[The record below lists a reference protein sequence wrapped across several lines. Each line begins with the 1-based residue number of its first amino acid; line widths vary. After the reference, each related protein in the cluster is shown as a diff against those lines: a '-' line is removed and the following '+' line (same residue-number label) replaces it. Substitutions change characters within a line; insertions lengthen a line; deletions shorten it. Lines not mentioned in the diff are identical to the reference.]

1 MTELF
6 SKQGVSVPITTQMV
20 WEAYQHMKQGGEA
33 AGTDGMTWEHL
44 HTHRSRLLYQL
55 WVRLASGSYFPKA
68 IKAVRISKKDGG
80 KRVLGLPT
88 LLDRIAQQVVRV
100 HLEKCLEPHF
110 HQNSYGYRMGKSMHD
125 ALHRAKFN
133 CQQYPYVLKLDI
145 KSYFDT
151 IPHDKLLKALQ
162 FYCKEKWVS
171 LYASRW
177 LKASVVNEDGSKTE
191 PQSGT
196 PQGGVISPL
205 LSNLYLH
212 VVFDGWM
219 LHHYPGIRFERY
231 ADDIIIHTRREQ
243 IAQSILNKLHMR
255 FTECGLTIHPTKTQI
270 ICVKRNPTK
279 RSVNDVHIFEMGGF
293 DFIPQWV
300 KVEGDPIA
308 IGWKLLILPS
318 PSKASK
324 KKIMD
329 KIRSLKLHTRTGSI
343 YVVANLLN
351 PLVRGW
357 QNYYCHFIK
366 RDLNDLWRFVN
377 RRLEKWCKWNKRM
390 NLRKSRRWLNTLYKL
405 QPGLFAHWSVC
416 PAY

>member
-1 MTELF
+1 MIELF
-6 SKQGVSVPITTQMV
+6 SKQGVSVPITTTMV
-20 WEAYQHMKQGGEA
+20 WEAYQHVKQGGEA
-33 AGTDGMTWEHL
+33 AGTDGMTWEYA

-55 WVRLASGSYFPKA
+55 WIRLASGSYFPKA
-68 IKAVRISKKDGG
+68 IKAVSILKKDGS

-88 LLDRIAQQVVRV
+88 LMDRIAQQVVRV

-110 HQNSYGYRMGKSMHD
+110 HQNSYGYRAGKSMHQ
-125 ALHRAKFN
+125 AINKAKFN
-133 CQQYPYVLKLDI
+133 CQQYPYVITLDI
-145 KSYFDT
+145 KSYFDS
-151 IPHDKLLKALQ
+151 IPHDKLMKALQ

-171 LYASRW
+171 LYVSRW
-177 LKASVVNEDGSKTE
+177 LKASVVNEDGSKTQ

-205 LSNLYLH
+205 LANLYLH

-231 ADDIIIHTRREQ
+231 ADDIIIHCRREQ
-243 IAQSILNKLHMR
+243 IAQSILNKLYKR

-270 ICVKRNPTK
+270 ICVKRDPTK
-279 RSVNDVHIFEMGGF
+279 RSVNDVHTFEMGGF
-293 DFIPQWV
+293 DFTPQWV
-300 KVEGDPIA
+300 KVEGE
-308 IGWKLLILPS
+308 WKLLILPS

-324 KKIMD
+324 KRIMD

-357 QNYYCHFIK
+357 QNYYCYFIK

-390 NLRKSRRWLNTLYKL
+390 NLYKSRRWLNTLYKL
-405 QPGLFAHWSVC
+405 QPSLFAHWSVC

>member
-1 MTELF
+1 MELF

-20 WEAYQHMKQGGEA
+20 MEAYNHVKQGGEA
-33 AGTDGMTWEHL
+33 AGVDGMTWEYL
-44 HTHRSRLLYQL
+44 HTHRSKLLYGL

-68 IKAVRISKKDGG
+68 IKAVSIPKKDGS

-100 HLEKCLEPHF
+100 HLEKCAEPHF
-110 HQNSYGYRMGKSMHD
+110 HQNSYGYRAGKSMHD

-133 CQQYPYVLKLDI
+133 CQQYPYVITLDI

-151 IPHDKLLKALQ
+151 IPHDKLLKAVQ

-171 LYASRW
+171 LYINRW
-177 LKASVVNEDGSKTE
+177 LKASVVNEDGSKTQ

-205 LSNLYLH
+205 LANLYLH

-219 LHHYPGIRFERY
+219 LQNYPGIRFERY
-231 ADDIIIHTRREQ
+231 ADDIIIHARREQ
-243 IAQSILNKLHMR
+243 IAQSILNKLHKR
-255 FTECGLTIHPTKTQI
+255 FTECGLTIHPTKTKI
-270 ICVKRNPTK
+270 VCLHRNPTK
-279 RSVNDVHIFEMGGF
+279 RSVNQVHTFEMGGYEF
-293 DFIPQWV
+293 TPQWV
-300 KVEGDPIA
+300 KVDGE
-308 IGWKLLILPS
+308 WKLLILPS

-324 KKIMD
+324 KAIMD
-329 KIRSLKLHTRTGSI
+329 KIRNLKLHTRTGSI

-357 QNYYCHFIK
+357 KNYYCHFIK
-366 RDLNDLWRFVN
+366 RDLNDIWRFVN

-390 NLRKSRRWLNTLYKL
+390 HLRKSRQWLNTLYKM
-405 QPGLFAHWSVC
+405 QPSLFAHWSVC
-416 PAY
+416 PCY

>member
-1 MTELF
+1 MIELF
-6 SKQGVSVPITTQMV
+6 SKQGVSVPITTTMV
-20 WEAYQHMKQGGEA
+20 WEAYQHVKQGGEA
-33 AGTDGMTWEHL
+33 AGTDGMTWEYL

-55 WVRLASGSYFPKA
+55 WIRLASGSYFPKA
-68 IKAVRISKKDGG
+68 IKAVSIPKKDGS

-100 HLEKCLEPHF
+100 HLEKCVEPHF
-110 HQNSYGYRMGKSMHD
+110 HQNSYGYRTGKSMHQ
-125 ALHRAKFN
+125 AITKAKFN
-133 CQQYPYVLKLDI
+133 CHQYPYVMKLDI
-145 KSYFDT
+145 KNYFNS

-171 LYASRW
+171 LYVSRW
-177 LKASVVNEDGSKTE
+177 LKASIVNEDGSKTE

-219 LHHYPGIRFERY
+219 LQNYPGIRFERY
-231 ADDIIIHTRREQ
+231 ADDIIIHCRREQ
-243 IAQSILNKLHMR
+243 IAQSILNKLQKR
-255 FTECGLTIHPTKTQI
+255 FTECGLTIHPAKTQI
-270 ICVKRNPTK
+270 ICVKRDPTK
-279 RSVNDVHIFEMGGF
+279 RSVNDVHHFEMGGF

-300 KVEGDPIA
+300 KVEGE
-308 IGWKLLILPS
+308 WKLLILPS

-324 KKIMD
+324 RRIMD
-329 KIRSLKLHTRTGSI
+329 KIRELKLHTRTGSI

-357 QNYYCHFIK
+357 QNYYCYFIK

>member
-1 MTELF
+1 MIELF

-20 WEAYQHMKQGGEA
+20 WEAYQHVKQGGEA
-33 AGTDGMTWEHL
+33 AGTDGMTWAYL
-44 HTHRSRLLYQL
+44 HTHRSQLLYQL
-55 WVRLASGSYFPKA
+55 WIRLASGSYFPKA
-68 IKAVRISKKDGG
+68 IKAVSIEKKDGS

-110 HQNSYGYRMGKSMHD
+110 HQNSYGYRAGKSMHD
-125 ALHRAKFN
+125 AINKAKFN
-133 CQQYPYVLKLDI
+133 CQQYPYVMKLDI

-171 LYASRW
+171 LYVSRW
-177 LKASVVNEDGSKTE
+177 LKAGIVNEDGSKTQ
-191 PQSGT
+191 PGSGT

-219 LHHYPGIRFERY
+219 KRNYPGIRFERY
-231 ADDIIIHTRREQ
+231 ADDIIIHARREQ
-243 IAQSILNKLHMR
+243 IAQSILNKLQNR

-270 ICVKRNPTK
+270 ICLTRSQTK
-279 RSVNDVHIFEMGGF
+279 RSVSDIHTFEMGGF
-293 DFIPQWV
+293 EFTPQWV
-300 KVEGDPIA
+300 KMEGE
-308 IGWKLLILPS
+308 WKLRILPS

-324 KKIMD
+324 KRIMD

>member
-1 MTELF
+1 MIELF

-20 WEAYQHMKQGGEA
+20 WEAYQHVKQGGEA
-33 AGTDGMTWEHL
+33 AGTDGMTWEYL
-44 HTHRSRLLYQL
+44 HTHRSKLLYQL
-55 WVRLASGSYFPKA
+55 WIRLASGSYFPKA
-68 IKAVRISKKDGG
+68 IKAVSIPKKDGS

-110 HQNSYGYRMGKSMHD
+110 HQNSYGYRPGKSMHD
-125 ALHRAKFN
+125 AVNKAKFN
-133 CQQYPYVLKLDI
+133 CQQYPYVMKLDI

-171 LYASRW
+171 LYVSRW
-177 LKASVVNEDGSKTE
+177 LKASIVNEDGSKTQ

-219 LHHYPGIRFERY
+219 LQNYPGIRFERY
-231 ADDIIIHTRREQ
+231 ADDIIIHCRREQ
-243 IAQSILNKLHMR
+243 IAQSILNKLQKR

-270 ICVKRNPTK
+270 ICVKRDPTK
-279 RSVNDVHIFEMGGF
+279 QSVNDVHHFEMGGF

-300 KVEGDPIA
+300 KVEGE
-308 IGWKLLILPS
+308 WKLLILPS

-324 KKIMD
+324 KRIMD
-329 KIRSLKLHTRTGSI
+329 KIRELKLHTRTGSI
-343 YVVANLLN
+343 YVVAKLLN

-357 QNYYCHFIK
+357 QNYYCYFIK

-405 QPGLFAHWSVC
+405 QPDLFAHWSVC

>member
-6 SKQGVSVPITTQMV
+6 SKQGVSVPITTTMV
-20 WEAYQHMKQGGEA
+20 WESYKHVKQGGEA
-33 AGTDGMTWEHL
+33 AGTDGMTWEYL
-44 HTHRSRLLYQL
+44 HTHRSQLLYQL

-68 IKAVRISKKDGG
+68 IKAVSILKKDGS

-110 HQNSYGYRMGKSMHD
+110 HQNSYGYRAGKSMHQ
-125 ALHRAKFN
+125 AINKAKFN
-133 CQQYPYVLKLDI
+133 CQQYPYVMKLDI

-171 LYASRW
+171 LYVSRW
-177 LKASVVNEDGSKTE
+177 LKASIVNEDGSKTE

-231 ADDIIIHTRREQ
+231 ADDILIHTRREQ
-243 IAQSILNKLHMR
+243 IAQSILNKLQKR

-300 KVEGDPIA
+300 KVEGE
-308 IGWKLLILPS
+308 WQLLILPS
-318 PSKASK
+318 PSKVSK

-329 KIRSLKLHTRTGSI
+329 KIRSLRLHTRTGSI

-390 NLRKSRRWLNTLYKL
+390 NLYKSRRWLNTLYKL
-405 QPGLFAHWSVC
+405 QPSLFAHWSVC

>member
-1 MTELF
+1 MIELF
-6 SKQGVSVPITTQMV
+6 CKQGVSVPITTTMV
-20 WEAYQHMKQGGEA
+20 WEAYQHVKQGGEA
-33 AGTDGMTWEHL
+33 AGTDGMTWEYL

-55 WVRLASGSYFPKA
+55 WIRLASGSYFPKA
-68 IKAVRISKKDGG
+68 IKAVSILKKNGS
-80 KRVLGLPT
+80 KRVLGLPA
-88 LLDRIAQQVVRV
+88 LIDRIAQQVVRV

-110 HQNSYGYRMGKSMHD
+110 HQNSYGYRAGKSMHD
-125 ALHRAKFN
+125 ALRKAKFN
-133 CQQYPYVLKLDI
+133 CQQYPYVITLDI
-145 KSYFDT
+145 KNYFDS

-171 LYASRW
+171 LYVSRW
-177 LKASVVNEDGSKTE
+177 LKASIVNEDGSKTQ
-191 PQSGT
+191 PQRGT

-219 LHHYPGIRFERY
+219 LQNYPGIRFERY
-231 ADDIIIHTRREQ
+231 ADDIIIHARREQ
-243 IAQSILNKLHMR
+243 IAQSILNKLQNR
-255 FTECGLTIHPTKTQI
+255 FTECGLTIHPIKTQI
-270 ICVKRNPTK
+270 ICLTRSQTK
-279 RSVNDVHIFEMGGF
+279 RSVNEVHTFEMGGYEF
-293 DFIPQWV
+293 TPQWV
-300 KVEGDPIA
+300 KVEGE
-308 IGWKLLILPS
+308 WKLLILPS

-324 KKIMD
+324 KSIMD
-329 KIRSLKLHTRTGSI
+329 KIRSLRLHTRTGSI

-366 RDLNDLWRFVN
+366 RDLNDIWRFVN

-390 NLRKSRRWLNTLYKL
+390 NLYKSRRWLNTLYKL
-405 QPGLFAHWSVC
+405 QPSLFAHWSVC

>member
-1 MTELF
+1 MIELF

-20 WEAYQHMKQGGEA
+20 WEAYQHVKQGGEA
-33 AGTDGMTWEHL
+33 AGTDGMEWEYL
-44 HTHRSRLLYQL
+44 HTHRSKLLYQL

-68 IKAVRISKKDGG
+68 IKAVSISKKDGS

-88 LLDRIAQQVVRV
+88 LLDRIAQQAVRV

-110 HQNSYGYRMGKSMHD
+110 HQNSYGYRPGKSMHD
-125 ALHRAKFN
+125 AINKAKFN
-133 CQQYPYVLKLDI
+133 SQQYPYVMKLDI

-151 IPHDKLLKALQ
+151 IPHDKLPKALQ

-171 LYASRW
+171 LYVSRW
-177 LKASVVNEDGSKTE
+177 LKASVVNEDGSKTQ

-219 LHHYPGIRFERY
+219 LQNYPGIRFERY
-231 ADDIIIHTRREQ
+231 ADDIIIHARREQ
-243 IAQSILNKLHMR
+243 IAQSILNKLHKR

-270 ICVKRNPTK
+270 ICVKRDPAK
-279 RSVNDVHIFEMGGF
+279 RSVNNVHTFEMGGF
-293 DFIPQWV
+293 AFTPQWV
-300 KVEGDPIA
+300 KVQGE
-308 IGWKLLILPS
+308 WKLQILPS

-324 KKIMD
+324 KAIMD
-329 KIRSLKLHTRTGSI
+329 KIRSLRLHTRTGSI
-343 YVVANLLN
+343 YVVANLIN

-357 QNYYCHFIK
+357 QNYYCYFIK
-366 RDLNDLWRFVN
+366 RDLNDVWRFVN

-416 PAY
+416 AAY

>member
-1 MTELF
+1 MIELF
-6 SKQGVSVPITTQMV
+6 TKQGVSVPITTMMV
-20 WEAYQHMKQGGEA
+20 WEAYKHVKQGGEA
-33 AGTDGMTWEHL
+33 AGTDGMTWEYL
-44 HTHRSRLLYQL
+44 HTHRSKLLYGL
-55 WVRLASGSYFPKA
+55 WVRLASGSYFPKS
-68 IKAVRISKKDGG
+68 IKAVSIAKKDGS
-80 KRVLGLPT
+80 KRMLGLPT

-110 HQNSYGYRMGKSMHD
+110 HQNSYGYRPGKSMHD
-125 ALHRAKFN
+125 ALSRAKFN
-133 CQQYPYVLKLDI
+133 CQQYPYVITLDI

-151 IPHDKLLKALQ
+151 IPHDKLMKAVHS
-162 FYCKEKWVS
+162 YCKEKWIN
-171 LYASRW
+171 LYVSRW
-177 LKASVVNEDGSKTE
+177 LKASVENEDGSKTQ

-219 LHHYPGIRFERY
+219 LQNYPGIRFERY
-231 ADDIIIHTRREQ
+231 ADDIIIHARREQ
-243 IAQSILNKLHMR
+243 IAQSILNKLHNR

-270 ICVKRNPTK
+270 VCLTRNPLNKDVTK
-279 RSVNDVHIFEMGGF
+279 VYSFEMGGF
-293 DFIPQWV
+293 AFTPQWV
-300 KVEGDPIA
+300 KDGEER
-308 IGWKLLILPS
+308 KLMILPS
-318 PSKASK
+318 PSKAAK
-324 KKIMD
+324 KAIMD

-366 RDLNDLWRFVN
+366 RNLNDLWRFVN

-390 NLRKSRRWLNTLYKL
+390 SLRKSRRWLNTLYKM
-405 QPGLFAHWSVC
+405 QPSLFAHWSVC

>member
-68 IKAVRISKKDGG
+68 IKAVSISKKDGG

>member
-1 MTELF
+1 MMELF
-6 SKQGVSVPITTQMV
+6 SKQGVSVPVTTTMV
-20 WEAYQHMKQGGEA
+20 WEAYQHVKQGGEA
-33 AGTDGMTWEHL
+33 AGTDGMTWEYL
-44 HTHRSRLLYQL
+44 HTHRSQLLYQL
-55 WVRLASGSYFPKA
+55 WIRLASGSYFPKS
-68 IKAVRISKKDGG
+68 IKAVSISKKDGS

-100 HLEKCLEPHF
+100 HLEKCLEPLF
-110 HQNSYGYRMGKSMHD
+110 HQNSYGYRPGKSMHD
-125 ALHRAKFN
+125 AINKAKFN
-133 CQQYPYVLKLDI
+133 CQQYPYVMKLDI

-162 FYCKEKWVS
+162 FYCKEKWIS
-171 LYASRW
+171 LYVSRW
-177 LKASVVNEDGSKTE
+177 LKASIVNEDGSKTQ

-219 LHHYPGIRFERY
+219 LQNYPGIRFERY
-231 ADDIIIHTRREQ
+231 ADDIIIHARREQ
-243 IAQSILNKLHMR
+243 IAQSILNKLQNR

-270 ICVKRNPTK
+270 ISLTRSQTK
-279 RSVNDVHIFEMGGF
+279 RSVNEVHTFEMGGF
-293 DFIPQWV
+293 EFIPQWV
-300 KVEGDPIA
+300 KVEGE
-308 IGWKLLILPS
+308 WKLRILPS

-324 KKIMD
+324 KGIMD

-357 QNYYCHFIK
+357 QNYYCYFIK

-390 NLRKSRRWLNTLYKL
+390 NLYKSRRWLNTLYKM

>member
-1 MTELF
+1 MIELF
-6 SKQGVSVPITTQMV
+6 SKQGVSVPITTMMV
-20 WEAYQHMKQGGEA
+20 WEAYRQVKQGGEA
-33 AGTDGMTWEHL
+33 AGTDGMTWEYL
-44 HTHRSRLLYQL
+44 HTHRSKLLYQL

-68 IKAVRISKKDGG
+68 IKAVSIDKKDGS

-88 LLDRIAQQVVRV
+88 LLDRIAQQVVGV

-110 HQNSYGYRMGKSMHD
+110 HQNSYGYRRGKSMHD
-125 ALHRAKFN
+125 AINKAKFN
-133 CQQYPYVLKLDI
+133 SQQYPYVMKLDI

-162 FYCKEKWVS
+162 FYCKEKWIS
-171 LYASRW
+171 LYVSRW
-177 LKASVVNEDGSKTE
+177 LKASTVNEDGSQTQ

-243 IAQSILNKLHMR
+243 IAQSILNKLQKR

-270 ICVKRNPTK
+270 ICVKRDPAK
-279 RSVNDVHIFEMGGF
+279 RSVNDVHTFEMGGF
-293 DFIPQWV
+293 AFTPQWV
-300 KVEGDPIA
+300 KVEGE
-308 IGWKLLILPS
+308 WKLLILPS

-324 KKIMD
+324 KRIMD
-329 KIRSLKLHTRTGSI
+329 KIRNLRLHTRTGSI

-366 RDLNDLWRFVN
+366 RDLNDVWRFVN

-390 NLRKSRRWLNTLYKL
+390 SLRKSRRWLNTLYKL

-416 PAY
+416 AAY

>member
-1 MTELF
+1 MMELF
-6 SKQGVSVPITTQMV
+6 FKQGLSVPITTTMV
-20 WEAYQHMKQGGEA
+20 WEAYQHVKQGGEA
-33 AGTDGMTWEHL
+33 AGTDGMTWEYL
-44 HTHRSRLLYQL
+44 HTHRSQLLYQL

-68 IKAVRISKKDGG
+68 IKAVSILKKGG
-80 KRVLGLPT
+80 DKRVLGLPT

-110 HQNSYGYRMGKSMHD
+110 HQNSYGYRAGKSMHD
-125 ALHRAKFN
+125 ALHRAKFS
-133 CQQYPYVLKLDI
+133 CQQFPYVIKLDI

-171 LYASRW
+171 LYVSRW
-177 LKASVVNEDGSKTE
+177 LNASIVNEDGSQTQ

-196 PQGGVISPL
+196 PQGGVASPL

-219 LHHYPGIRFERY
+219 KQYYPGIRFERY
-231 ADDIIIHTRREQ
+231 ADDIIIHASREQ
-243 IAQSILNKLHMR
+243 IAQSILQKLQTR
-255 FTECGLTIHPTKTQI
+255 FTECGLTIHPIKTQI
-270 ICVKRNPTK
+270 VCLTRSQTK
-279 RSVNDVHIFEMGGF
+279 RSISEVHTFEMGGF
-293 DFIPQWV
+293 EFKPQWV
-300 KVEGDPIA
+300 KVEGER
-308 IGWKLLILPS
+308 KLLTLPS

-324 KKIMD
+324 KAIMD
-329 KIRSLKLHTRTGSI
+329 KIRSLRLHTRTGSI
-343 YVVANLLN
+343 HVVANLLN

-357 QNYYCHFIK
+357 QNYYCYFIK
-366 RDLNDLWRFVN
+366 RDLNDVWRFVN
-377 RRLEKWCKWNKRM
+377 KRLEKWCKWNKRM
-390 NLRKSRRWLNTLYKL
+390 NLYKSRRWLNTLYRM

>member
-1 MTELF
+1 MIELF

-20 WEAYQHMKQGGEA
+20 WEAYQHVKQGGEA
-33 AGTDGMTWEHL
+33 AGTDGMTWEYL
-44 HTHRSRLLYQL
+44 HTHRSKLLYQL
-55 WVRLASGSYFPKA
+55 WIRLASGSYFPKA
-68 IKAVRISKKDGG
+68 IKAVSILKKDGS

-88 LLDRIAQQVVRV
+88 LMDRIAQQVVRV

-110 HQNSYGYRMGKSMHD
+110 HQNSYGYRAGKSMHD

-133 CQQYPYVLKLDI
+133 CQQHPYVITLDI

-151 IPHDKLLKALQ
+151 IPHDKLMKALQ

-171 LYASRW
+171 LYVSRW
-177 LKASVVNEDGSKTE
+177 LKASVVNEDGSQTQ
-191 PQSGT
+191 PRSGT

-205 LSNLYLH
+205 LANLYLH

-219 LHHYPGIRFERY
+219 LQNYPGIRFERY

-243 IAQSILNKLHMR
+243 IAQSILNKLQNR
-255 FTECGLTIHPTKTQI
+255 FTECGLTIHPIKTKIVCLTRSQ
-270 ICVKRNPTK
+270 TK
-279 RSVNDVHIFEMGGF
+279 SSVTKVHSFEMGGF
-293 DFIPQWV
+293 EFIPKWV

-324 KKIMD
+324 KRIMD
-329 KIRSLKLHTRTGSI
+329 KIRSLRLHTRTGSI

-357 QNYYCHFIK
+357 QNYYCYFIK

-390 NLRKSRRWLNTLYKL
+390 NLYKSRRWLNTLYKM